1 MNKNKVKNIMM
12 IMSLLTGFFFTVL
25 LIMLIFDFNTTKFKL
40 SKLEKYIVSENN
52 YISVTKYYN
61 TDIKT
66 NDDTISISF
75 SNDENRG
82 TLRGTLSGEVLTF
95 KIPNDDKNILL
106 KGKLIASVA
115 DSIGQLNGNKKGYVS
130 TVLGSIDYSKIN
142 LKENGLEVYKDG
154 ENNVYKFRVDKRFVL
169 GSVADVYFKEEDL
182 NEYKNKMKTDDYF
195 QTIKGNLILYKIEEN
210 DAIIFYLAE
219 PNQITSRSYNSL
231 LSLIKVMYDS
241 DTSDL
246 FSKQYSS
253 LTTTTW
259 NGLNMQINYQPKE
272 EEVIYNKLPEDY
284 KVFKLELKQ

>member
-1 MNKNKVKNIMM
+1 M
-12 IMSLLTGFFFTVL
+12 
-25 LIMLIFDFNTTKFKL
+25 

-115 DSIGQLNGNKKGYVS
+115 DSIGQLKKNKKGYVS

-142 LKENGLEVYKDG
+142 LKE
-154 ENNVYKFRVDKRFVL
+154 
-169 GSVADVYFKEEDL
+169 
-182 NEYKNKMKTDDYF
+182 KT
-195 QTIKGNLILYKIEEN
+195 TK
-210 DAIIFYLAE
+210 
-219 PNQITSRSYNSL
+219 S
-231 LSLIKVMYDS
+231 
-241 DTSDL
+241 
-246 FSKQYSS
+246 
-253 LTTTTW
+253 
-259 NGLNMQINYQPKE
+259 
-272 EEVIYNKLPEDY
+272 
-284 KVFKLELKQ
+284 

>member
-169 GSVADVYFKEEDL
+169 GSVADVYFKEDL
-182 NEYKNKMKTDDYF
+182 STAKKSNAIHNFSLLRKICF
-195 QTIKGNLILYKIEEN
+195 NLINLDDSVKRKEVNKRMMYYNHNLDNLKRL
-210 DAIIFYLAE
+210 IFEIY
-219 PNQITSRSYNSL
+219 PNTNQI
-231 LSLIKVMYDS
+231 
-241 DTSDL
+241 
-246 FSKQYSS
+246 
-253 LTTTTW
+253 
-259 NGLNMQINYQPKE
+259 
-272 EEVIYNKLPEDY
+272 
-284 KVFKLELKQ
+284 

>member
-241 DTSDL
+241 NTSDL